1 MTDIDLIDALALYLQ
16 HQPDC
21 PKDPC
26 TCGMMTLFAV
36 LMHRLIPSR
45 HPAPDTTGLQECVDA
60 LWEQHVPLA
69 PRAVLE

>member
-1 MTDIDLIDALALYLQ
+1 
-16 HQPDC
+16 
-21 PKDPC
+21 
-26 TCGMMTLFAV
+26 MMTLFAV
-36 LMHRLIPSR
+36 LMHRLLPSR